1 MQNNTFFGH
10 SNAQNVIVLTET
22 TSTNDYLKQLLS
34 NFTPLEE
41 YTAIMAIKQTAG
53 KGQRGT
59 TWIDRPGESLTASFI
74 LFPQKLTPQKNFYL
88 TIISSL
94 AVYDIVSIHI
104 PLEVRIKWPNDIMIG
119 NKKVGGILIENK
131 ISHSQIKHA
140 VVGIGLNV
148 FQSQFPSEIS
158 FKTTSLH
165 KENPLLQ
172 KTILS
177 LVTEIQTKLKFYN
190 EMLLKEQYDELLTRY
205 NQLLFRRNLNALFT
219 VNGKTLEARIV
230 QVCEDGLL
238 EMEYRQEKL
247 KYDLKD
253 ITYQL

>member
-10 SNAQNVIVLTET
+10 SNAQDIIVLAET

-59 TWIDRPGESLTASFI
+59 TWIDEPGESLSASF
-74 LFPQKLTPQKNFYL
+74 LLLPPKLTPQKQFYL

-94 AVYDIVSIHI
+94 AVYDIVSTYTGTKAT
-104 PLEVRIKWPNDIMIG
+104 IKWPNDIMIL
-119 NKKVGGILIENK
+119 NKKIGGILIENK
-131 ISHSQIKHA
+131 ISHAKIKYA
-140 VVGIGLNV
+140 IIGIGLNV
-148 FQSQFPSEIS
+148 FQTQFPKEIS

-165 KENPLLQ
+165 KEKPSLQ
-172 KTILS
+172 TTISS
-177 LVTEIQTKLKFYN
+177 LVTEIQTKIKFYN
-190 EMLLKEQYDELLTRY
+190 EMLLNERYDDLLTLY
-205 NQLLFRRNLNALFT
+205 NQSLFRRGVDALFT
-219 VNGKTLEARIV
+219 VKGTPVEARIV
-230 QVCEDGLL
+230 RVGEDGLL
-238 EMEYRQEKL
+238 EVEYKQKNI

-253 ITYQL
+253 IAYQL

>member
-10 SNAQNVIVLTET
+10 SNAQNIIVLAET
-22 TSTNDYLKQLLS
+22 ASTNDYLKQLLS

-41 YTAIMAIKQTAG
+41 YTAIMTMKQTAG

-59 TWIDRPGESLTASFI
+59 TWLDQPGESLTASFI
-74 LFPQKLTPQKNFYL
+74 LFPQKLTPQKQFYL

-94 AVYDIVSIHI
+94 AVYDIVATHTSGQTN
-104 PLEVRIKWPNDIMIG
+104 IKWPNDIMIG

-131 ISHSQIKHA
+131 ISHSRIKHA
-140 VVGIGLNV
+140 IIGIGLNV

-158 FKTTSLH
+158 FKTTSLL
-165 KENPLLQ
+165 KENPSLQ
-172 KTILS
+172 TTILS
-177 LVTEIQTKLKFYN
+177 LVTEIQTKLKYYN
-190 EMLLKEQYDELLTRY
+190 EMLLKEQYDELLAHY
-205 NQLLFRRNLNALFT
+205 NQLLFRRDLDALFT
-219 VNGKTLEARIV
+219 VKGNTIKARIV
-230 QVCEDGLL
+230 QVGKDGLL
-238 EMEYRQEKL
+238 EVECKQKKI